1 MSTPTPYTDQQIKLL
16 CAVNPAWW
24 FALHGVL
31 KDRKGKVEAKRKM
44 NIVQQRL
51 VDGYNQAVMER
62 KPFKALGLKPRK
74 VGLSTGV
81 NLITYHHMRANPG
94 LKGALM
100 ADKSGTADVI
110 FEMFRTF
117 AENDT
122 FDWGDGKIGLAKK
135 GEPGNLAH
143 EIILPNGSTYVK
155 QTAGSARAGAGDTF
169 QVANG
174 TEVAWFP
181 KVTGRDPALGFMN
194 AWVADTDVSLGV
206 FESTP
211 AGPNGLFYD
220 LWQDKENGYY
230 RIFAAWFEFP
240 EYAAPFADGFA
251 REAFAKSLHDAEN
264 KDYEELEEIAR
275 FGVTMEQLAWRR
287 DTIKQKCQNDVNRF
301 RQEYPSDEKTA
312 FLQNSRLR
320 FKATTIDLIAKRAG
334 SRPVDKGELNMQ
346 NDQTVSW
353 RRDDAGTVEIA
364 EHPKIGFRYLVSMD
378 TCTGRDQQISGGKA
392 DPDWHSIGVL
402 RDGYTDER
410 GIVFPPKIVAHH
422 YSRLESEYAA
432 LVAASLS
439 IYYGRCLVIPEVN
452 NCGLYHVKALE
463 DMSIPLFERTHVN
476 KVADTVDRMKG
487 WKTDVLTRRTI
498 IDNLAAAL
506 AEWKA
511 ERPTFELPFAWI
523 IDQLSTF
530 IRHRDGSVRAMPGRH
545 DDGVMMLAIALENRS
560 LCQPMK
566 EPKVKRL
573 STAQINRK
581 QGWK

>member
-1 MSTPTPYTDQQIKLL
+1 MTATPEQILQARCRL
-16 CAVNPAWW
+16 NPAYW
-24 FALHGVL
+24 FALHGVI
-31 KDRKGKVEAKRKM
+31 KDRKGKIEAKRQM
-44 NIVQQRL
+44 NVVQQRL
-51 VDGYNQAVMER
+51 VAGYCQAQMEGL
-62 KPFKALGLKPRK
+62 PFAALGLKPRK

-81 NLITYHHMRANPG
+81 NLITYHHMRGNPG

-100 ADKSGTADVI
+100 ADKGGTADVI

-122 FDWGDGKIGLAKK
+122 FDWGDGKFGLPKK

-143 EIILPNGSTYVK
+143 EIVLPNGSTYVK

-181 KVTGRDPALGFMN
+181 KITGRDPALGFMN

-211 AGPNGLFYD
+211 AGPSGFFYD
-220 LWQDKENGYY
+220 LWQDKTNGFY
-230 RIFAAWFEFP
+230 RVFAAWFEFP
-240 EYAAPFADGFA
+240 EYATPFAGPAA

-264 KDYEELEEIAR
+264 RDYEELDEIAR
-275 FGVTMEQLAWRR
+275 FGVSLEQLNWRR
-287 DTIKQKCQNDVNRF
+287 DIIKKKCQNDVNRF

-312 FLQNSRLR
+312 FLQNARLR
-320 FKATTIDLIAKRAG
+320 FKAVTVDAIAKRAG
-334 SRPVDKGELNMQ
+334 SQPVEVGELSMQ

-353 RRDDAGTVEIA
+353 ARDDAGTIEIA
-364 EHPKIGFRYLVSMD
+364 EHPRIGLRYLVSMD
-378 TCTGRDQQISGGKA
+378 TCTGRDQQITGGKA

-402 RDGYTDER
+402 RDGYTDPH
-410 GIVFPPKIVAHH
+410 GGWVPPKIVAHH

-439 IYYGRCLVIPEVN
+439 IYYGRCIVIPEVN

-463 DMSIPLFERTHVN
+463 EMSIPLYERTHVN

-506 AEWKA
+506 AEWTEGK
-511 ERPTFELPFAWI
+511 PTVEIPFQWI
-523 IDQLSTF
+523 IDQMASF
-530 IRHRDGSVRAMPGRH
+530 IRRRDGHAAAMPGKH

-560 LCQPMK
+560 LCQVMK
-566 EPKVKRL
+566 EPRVKRQ
-573 STAQINRK
+573 TVKQINER
-581 QGWK
+581 QGWR